1 MSANVGDDGQLSVP
15 ARRAGMCG
23 DLRVGRQA
31 SWCWFRGCYF
41 CKTCHW
47 IMAGRPPTTCGAKQ
61 IYSPGLLT
69 CGQKPA
75 TELFLAVVKSGQATK
90 ESKGLQFELLPAS
103 HCRYWH

>member
-1 MSANVGDDGQLSVP
+1 MALPG
-15 ARRAGMCG
+15 AG
-23 DLRVGRQA
+23 LR
-31 SWCWFRGCYF
+31 
-41 CKTCHW
+41 
-47 IMAGRPPTTCGAKQ
+47 MAGRPPTTCGAKQ

-103 HCRYWH
+103 HADIGIDAWRFGVRVG